1 MAVRTR
7 MGVKHPNVKKF
18 AFMPALPPKAT
29 GLDVDSGTLTG
40 VRCWRQLFTVQGLQS
55 WLEADVHTC
64 FIQNFAEQISHLI
77 VAETEIASM

>member
-7 MGVKHPNVKKF
+7 MGVKHPNVKKC

-40 VRCWRQLFTVQGLQS
+40 VRCWRQLFTVP
-55 WLEADVHTC
+55 EASKL
-64 FIQNFAEQISHLI
+64 ARGRRSHMFHPELRR
-77 VAETEIASM
+77 ADLSPHCGGDRD